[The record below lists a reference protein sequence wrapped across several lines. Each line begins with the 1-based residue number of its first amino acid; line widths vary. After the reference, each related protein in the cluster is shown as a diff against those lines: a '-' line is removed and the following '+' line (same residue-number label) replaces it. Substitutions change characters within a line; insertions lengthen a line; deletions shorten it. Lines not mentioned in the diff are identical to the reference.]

1 MSVNNKN
8 ILITGISGFVGSYIA
23 KTLIDKGA
31 KVYGI
36 LRRRADG
43 AVPNNLKRLGIAR
56 EVHLLEGDLENISS
70 LGSALSVSRPD
81 IVFHLGAQSFVPRSF
96 IDPLETM
103 SGNCGGIANLL
114 EAIRIKD
121 MDPVVVFSGSSEEYD
136 LVRARR

>member
-1 MSVNNKN
+1 MCLNNKN

-56 EVHLLEGDLENISS
+56 GVPLLVGDLENISR
-70 LGSALSVSRPD
+70 LGSAFSVSRPD
-81 IVFHLGAQSFVPRSF
+81 RHTLRE
-96 IDPLETM
+96 D
-103 SGNCGGIANLL
+103 
-114 EAIRIKD
+114 
-121 MDPVVVFSGSSEEYD
+121 
-136 LVRARR
+136 

>member
-1 MSVNNKN
+1 MCLNNKN

-23 KTLIDKGA
+23 KTLIDQGA
-31 KVYGI
+31 KVSGI

-81 IVFHLGAQSFVPRSF
+81 RH
-96 IDPLETM
+96 PLRE
-103 SGNCGGIANLL
+103 
-114 EAIRIKD
+114 D
-121 MDPVVVFSGSSEEYD
+121 
-136 LVRARR
+136 

>member
-1 MSVNNKN
+1 MSLNNKN

-56 EVHLLEGDLENISS
+56 GVHLLVGDLENISR
-70 LGSALSVSRPD
+70 LGSAFSVSRPD
-81 IVFHLGAQSFVPRSF
+81 RHTLRE
-96 IDPLETM
+96 D
-103 SGNCGGIANLL
+103 
-114 EAIRIKD
+114 
-121 MDPVVVFSGSSEEYD
+121 
-136 LVRARR
+136 

>member
-23 KTLIDKGA
+23 KMLIDQGA

-56 EVHLLEGDLENISS
+56 EVYLLEGDLENISS

-81 IVFHLGAQSFVPRSF
+81 RHKLRE
-96 IDPLETM
+96 D
-103 SGNCGGIANLL
+103 
-114 EAIRIKD
+114 
-121 MDPVVVFSGSSEEYD
+121 
-136 LVRARR
+136 